1 MYITYFLANT
11 DMHVDE
17 KYRKVKKYYFDKDA
31 QVQQLQ
37 NTLAHQRLAQSR
49 TSLDDNGYENRFRR
63 LDGAINDLAFNIRKD
78 WKHIPPWL
86 APYVNKDANTTQ
98 SKEMTAV
105 GRACI
110 SRWLVEQILDR
121 FFHPSLEPTLSC
133 QLKIIERNLRRFAPP
148 TPSEEEKD
156 ALMAKISNWR
166 LATLDGLQDMLS
178 SNEATEFRNALTDSM
193 VHDLITELTR
203 MLKDPPPAGLEAN
216 VVSIVELT
224 IGIASNLPLESRD
237 VFVEYVMP
245 GAPLNEAYMKVE
257 GSLPQLTNPGE
268 RLDEVAEKMSFDST
282 GGGGEGDDKD
292 EGASEKE
299 KSAREREREREG
311 QRKKG
316 VFGGLM
322 NTSKNKPASGTPP
335 GSSRGQGQATASQ
348 QAGDN
353 NSSQGG
359 PKEER
364 VRFSSFMAVEVRGR
378 STLIKAPVYI

>member
-1 MYITYFLANT
+1 
-11 DMHVDE
+11 MHLDE

-245 GAPLNEAYMKVE
+245 GAPLNEAYMKIE

-268 RLDEVAEKMSFDST
+268 RLDEVAEKMSLDST

-299 KSAREREREREG
+299 KSARDRERERDG

-322 NTSKNKPASGTPP
+322 NPSKNKPASGTPP
-335 GSSRGQGQATASQ
+335 GSSRGQGQANASQ
-348 QAGDN
+348 QSGD
-353 NSSQGG
+353 SGGSQGG